1 MRIYFDVIFN
11 TLSWS
16 ISNPAVFYPF
26 LIVLSLSILGAL
38 VFLIRYLV
46 RGS

>member
-1 MRIYFDVIFN
+1 MRMYFDVIFN

-16 ISNPAVFYPF
+16 LSNPAVYYPF
-26 LIVLSLSILGAL
+26 LIVFALSVLGAL
-38 VFLIRYLV
+38 AFLIRYLV

>member
-1 MRIYFDVIFN
+1 MRMYFDVIFN

-16 ISNPAVFYPF
+16 ISNPAIYYPF
-26 LIVLSLSILGAL
+26 LIVLAFSIIGAL